1 MGLLTLLS
9 HIAGRSNPVP
19 KGSDSGKRAI
29 LDVSGGSERELGI
42 DIRLRAPAAVGA
54 PRATGL
60 GAGTKSLVNDCFDG
74 ARTPAT
80 FGAAAEA
87 AVELLGIAGQ
97 IFRRRDGTADI
108 AVAKDVAGTNNHE
121 NGRALW

>member
-1 MGLLTLLS
+1 MMHSRLRGPIEMSLLTLLS

-19 KGSDSGKRAI
+19 KGSDSGKQAI

-42 DIRLRAPAAVGA
+42 DMRLRGPLAVGA

-60 GAGTKSLVNDCFDG
+60 GASTKRLVDDGFDG

-80 FGAAAEA
+80 FGTAAEA
-87 AVELLGIAGQ
+87 AIELLGIAGQ
-97 IFRRRDGTADI
+97 IFR
-108 AVAKDVAGTNNHE
+108 
-121 NGRALW
+121 